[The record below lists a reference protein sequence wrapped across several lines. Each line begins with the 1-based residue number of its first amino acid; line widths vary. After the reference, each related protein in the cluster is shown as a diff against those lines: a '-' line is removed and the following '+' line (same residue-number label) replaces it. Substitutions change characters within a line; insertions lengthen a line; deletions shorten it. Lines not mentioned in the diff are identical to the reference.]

1 MLAQL
6 ANNGIKGSSAGTA
19 LRRILSTVGATGGD
33 VREKLANLS
42 KEVITLGDA
51 KDEVGRTAQS
61 AFLVLKDG
69 LPDVDN
75 LTRAFN
81 DSEGAAGGM
90 AEIMDDTA
98 EGAIKRMQS
107 AVEGAQI
114 TIDQLWHPPSWTS
127 SRALSAWQG
136 SSAT

>member
-1 MLAQL
+1 MAASFSSSALDMGSFQDSMKFVAPVARKAGLSIEETTAMLAQL
-6 ANNGIKGSSAGTA
+6 ANNGIKGSSQVQPSAESSPPWEPQEVMSG
-19 LRRILSTVGATGGD
+19 
-33 VREKLANLS
+33 ELANLS
-42 KEVITLGDA
+42 KEVIALGDA

-90 AEIMDDTA
+90 AEMR
-98 EGAIKRMQS
+98 G
-107 AVEGAQI
+107 
-114 TIDQLWHPPSWTS
+114 
-127 SRALSAWQG
+127 
-136 SSAT
+136 